1 MRTYRRGLRCC
12 LFGIIGNARA
22 SLSGTATVQSRFLL
36 CLIMSKKTNNQIYTT
51 MKTKTILFLFL
62 LISGMMSAQ
71 VKRVAIL
78 ETVDKENKV
87 TYANKLMLRTS
98 LSKAITNTSGYE
110 AYDRTDIDAIMGEQ
124 NFQRTGLVSSEQ
136 IKRLGEMTGV
146 NYILVAEAVV
156 VDAKNMFI
164 TAKLLDVETA
174 RTILTD
180 YLTMGTDINSIQNG
194 CAELAKK
201 MFYIEEQD
209 KTKEISKTLEA
220 INQPV
225 TELIRHSK
233 SDQKLL
239 GIKEF
244 SYGDIQM
251 DERAFREFL
260 YKNNSRAYLDYMK
273 GKKMVSA
280 GWWTMGAGLAAM
292 LGPGVACFV
301 ISRHIYN
308 TSLSSDDPFYYDEHG
323 GYKCLVV
330 GATFVG
336 IGGGTILSSFPILGV
351 GYKKK
356 KNVIYSLNNDSY
368 IANNNSATSK
378 PAISLNLQAGQ
389 NGLGLALNF

>member
-1 MRTYRRGLRCC
+1 
-12 LFGIIGNARA
+12 
-22 SLSGTATVQSRFLL
+22 
-36 CLIMSKKTNNQIYTT
+36 

-98 LSKAITNTSGYE
+98 LSKAITNTPGYE

-124 NFQRTGLVSSEQ
+124 NFQRTGLVSNEQ

-156 VDAKNMFI
+156 VDSKNMFI

-174 RTILTD
+174 RTMITD
-180 YLTMGTDINSIQNG
+180 YVTMGTDINSIQNG

-201 MFYIEEQD
+201 MFYTEEQN
-209 KTKEISKTLEA
+209 KTKEKPNTLEA

-225 TELIRHSK
+225 TELIRYSK

-239 GIKEF
+239 GVKKY
-244 SYGDIQM
+244 SYGNLQM
-251 DERAFREFL
+251 DEKAFREFL
-260 YKNNSRAYLDYMK
+260 YKNNSRSYVDYMK
-273 GKKMVSA
+273 GKKLVNA

-292 LGPGVACFV
+292 FGVGFPCVWGEAA
-301 ISRHIYN
+301 S
-308 TSLSSDDPFYYDEHG
+308 T
-323 GYKCLVV
+323 
-330 GATFVG
+330 GAAFMA
-336 IGGGTILSSFPILGV
+336 IGGGAILSSFPILGI

-378 PAISLNLQAGQ
+378 PAVNLSVQSSQ
-389 NGLGLALNF
+389 NGIGLALYF

>member
-1 MRTYRRGLRCC
+1 
-12 LFGIIGNARA
+12 
-22 SLSGTATVQSRFLL
+22 
-36 CLIMSKKTNNQIYTT
+36 

-98 LSKAITNTSGYE
+98 LSKAITNTPGYE

-124 NFQRTGLVSSEQ
+124 NFQRTGLVSNEQ

-174 RTILTD
+174 RTMITD
-180 YLTMGTDINSIQNG
+180 YVTMGTDINSIQNG

-201 MFYIEEQD
+201 MFYTEEQN
-209 KTKEISKTLEA
+209 KTKEKPNTLEA
-220 INQPV
+220 INEPIAEVIQY
-225 TELIRHSK
+225 SK
-233 SDQKLL
+233 KDQKLL

-251 DERAFREFL
+251 DEKAFCNFL
-260 YKNNSRAYLDYMK
+260 RRNSPEAYRTFVNGEKLIT
-273 GKKMVSA
+273 A
-280 GWWTMGAGLAAM
+280 GWWTFGIGATLTALGVALIYPIPDIALVGLLPASGAM
-292 LGPGVACFV
+292 LIPSV
-301 ISRHIYN
+301 IL
-308 TSLSSDDPFYYDEHG
+308 LS
-323 GYKCLVV
+323 
-330 GATFVG
+330 
-336 IGGGTILSSFPILGV
+336 IGNRRCHQSFDMINEQSNQPKL
-351 GYKKK
+351 
-356 KNVIYSLNNDSY
+356 
-368 IANNNSATSK
+368 
-378 PAISLNLQAGQ
+378 SLNLQASQ
-389 NGLGLALNF
+389 NGIGLALNF

>member
-1 MRTYRRGLRCC
+1 
-12 LFGIIGNARA
+12 
-22 SLSGTATVQSRFLL
+22 
-36 CLIMSKKTNNQIYTT
+36 

-98 LSKAITNTSGYE
+98 LSKAITNTPGYE

-124 NFQRTGLVSSEQ
+124 NFQRTGLVSNEQ

-174 RTILTD
+174 RTIITD
-180 YLTMGTDINSIQNG
+180 YVTMGTDINSIQNG
-194 CAELAKK
+194 CTELAKK
-201 MFYIEEQD
+201 MFCTEEQN
-209 KTKEISKTLEA
+209 KRIENPNTLEA
-220 INQPV
+220 INQSV
-225 TELIRHSK
+225 AEVIRYSK
-233 SDQKLL
+233 KDQKLL

-251 DERAFREFL
+251 DEKAFCNFL
-260 YKNNSRAYLDYMK
+260 RRNSPEAYRTFVNGEKLIT
-273 GKKMVSA
+273 A
-280 GWWTMGAGLAAM
+280 GWWTFGIGAAFVVGSIPSFLTEPGIGIAFISTGGLIM
-292 LGPGVACFV
+292 L
-301 ISRHIYN
+301 
-308 TSLSSDDPFYYDEHG
+308 TSSTPLLSI
-323 GYKCLVV
+323 GYKRYHQ
-330 GATFVG
+330 
-336 IGGGTILSSFPILGV
+336 SFDMINEQSNQPKL
-351 GYKKK
+351 
-356 KNVIYSLNNDSY
+356 
-368 IANNNSATSK
+368 
-378 PAISLNLQAGQ
+378 SLNLQAGQ

>member
-1 MRTYRRGLRCC
+1 
-12 LFGIIGNARA
+12 
-22 SLSGTATVQSRFLL
+22 
-36 CLIMSKKTNNQIYTT
+36 

-98 LSKAITNTSGYE
+98 LSKAITNTPGYE

-124 NFQRTGLVSSEQ
+124 NFQRTGLVSNEQ

-174 RTILTD
+174 RTIITD
-180 YLTMGTDINSIQNG
+180 YVTMGTDINSIQNG

-201 MFYIEEQD
+201 MFYTEEQN
-209 KTKEISKTLEA
+209 KTQETPNTLEA
-220 INQPV
+220 INKPIA
-225 TELIRHSK
+225 ELILHSK

-239 GIKEF
+239 GVKKY
-244 SYGDIQM
+244 SYGNLQM
-251 DERAFREFL
+251 DEKAFREFL
-260 YKNNSRAYLDYMK
+260 YKNNSRSYVDYMK
-273 GKKMVSA
+273 GKKLVNA

-292 LGPGVACFV
+292 FGVGLPCLCVGSALPGIVFM
-301 ISRHIYN
+301 
-308 TSLSSDDPFYYDEHG
+308 T
-323 GYKCLVV
+323 
-330 GATFVG
+330 
-336 IGGGTILSSFPILGV
+336 IGGGAILSSFPILGI

-378 PAISLNLQAGQ
+378 PAVNLSVQSSQ
-389 NGLGLALNF
+389 NGIGLALNF

>member
-1 MRTYRRGLRCC
+1 
-12 LFGIIGNARA
+12 
-22 SLSGTATVQSRFLL
+22 
-36 CLIMSKKTNNQIYTT
+36 

-98 LSKAITNTSGYE
+98 LSKAITNTPGYE

-124 NFQRTGLVSSEQ
+124 NFQRTGLVSNEQ

-156 VDAKNMFI
+156 VDPKNMFI

-174 RTILTD
+174 RTMITD
-180 YLTMGTDINSIQNG
+180 YVTMGTDINSIQNG

-201 MFYIEEQD
+201 MFYTEEQN
-209 KTKEISKTLEA
+209 KTQETPNTLEA
-220 INQPV
+220 INKPIA
-225 TELIRHSK
+225 ELILHSK

-239 GIKEF
+239 GVKKY
-244 SYGDIQM
+244 SYGNLQM
-251 DERAFREFL
+251 DEKAFREFL
-260 YKNNSRAYLDYMK
+260 YKNNSRSYVDYMK
-273 GKKMVSA
+273 GKKLVNA
-280 GWWTMGAGLAAM
+280 GWWTMGAGFAAM
-292 LGPGVACFV
+292 FGVG
-301 ISRHIYN
+301 
-308 TSLSSDDPFYYDEHG
+308 LP
-323 GYKCLVV
+323 CLFV
-330 GATFVG
+330 GAAASGIAFMT
-336 IGGGTILSSFPILGV
+336 IGGGAILSSFPILGV

-368 IANNNSATSK
+368 IANNPSATSK
-378 PAISLNLQAGQ
+378 PAVNLSVQSSQ
-389 NGLGLALNF
+389 NGIGLALNF